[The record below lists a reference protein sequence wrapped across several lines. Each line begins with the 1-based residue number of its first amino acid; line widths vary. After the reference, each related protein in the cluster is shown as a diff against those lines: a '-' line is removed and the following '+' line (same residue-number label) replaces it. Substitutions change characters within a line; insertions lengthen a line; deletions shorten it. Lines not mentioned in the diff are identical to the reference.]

1 MVFTIGYKFR
11 PCTLLN
17 PNTQVLVTATWMP
30 RSFVEALHT
39 KGIHRNSFGLAL
51 ADSANYSGEDDPWSK
66 RRFLQDRPIWQLWSL
81 IYRLLW
87 YPWEWG
93 LHIFFQLRII
103 SWSFVLMLCWWWWWC
118 VLLDGQMNRYGA
130 NSSLK
135 VSKAEWVFC
144 TFFFVPGNISCGG
157 VYFSSVFSHHHSGSQ
172 SPWWESEILSLWHFF
187 PQIF

>member
-1 MVFTIGYKFR
+1 MVFIIGYKFR

-118 VLLDGQMNRYGA
+118 VVLDGQMNRYGA

-144 TFFFVPGNISCGG
+144 TFFFCAREHFLWGC
-157 VYFSSVFSHHHSGSQ
+157 VFQ
-172 SPWWESEILSLWHFF
+172 FCL
-187 PQIF
+187 